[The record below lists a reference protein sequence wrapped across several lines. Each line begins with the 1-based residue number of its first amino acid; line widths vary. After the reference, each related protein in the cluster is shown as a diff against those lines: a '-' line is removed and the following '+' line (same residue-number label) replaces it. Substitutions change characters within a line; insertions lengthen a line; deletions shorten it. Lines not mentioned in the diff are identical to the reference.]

1 MLDSFNKLTSSKE
14 FKEWRSKHKE
24 SYLCSC
30 FKIMGDKD
38 LSWQFDFYN
47 KNNTITSFTT
57 DPIEITENQEIFQK
71 EKTKLKELDLKKIN
85 LNIDN
90 SLKKI
95 KEKYKQDHFIK
106 IVIILQPDCWN
117 ITLLSSEFKV
127 LNVKLDIKTQK
138 ITDEKYESVL
148 NFKTK

>member
-1 MLDSFNKLTSSKE
+1 MLDSFNKLTASEK
-14 FKEWRSKHKE
+14 FKGWKSKHKD
-24 SYLCSC
+24 SYMCSC
-30 FKIMGDKD
+30 FKIIGDKD

-71 EKTKLKELDLKKIN
+71 EKTGLKELDLKKIN

-90 SLKKI
+90 VLKKI
-95 KEKYKQDHFIK
+95 KEKYKQDNFIK
-106 IVIILQPDCWN
+106 TVIILQSNCWN
-117 ITLLSSEFKV
+117 ITLLSSEFKI
-127 LNVKLDIKTQK
+127 LNIKLDIKTRK